1 MAEAAPR
8 ATLTPSP
15 PAAPLVRAPASPPLP
30 VSAAEAPAA
39 AHPAA
44 GLALMLLATACFAGM
59 DTAVRELSSGH
70 ATGGLVLPVVVMLW
84 WRYLAQ
90 GGLMGLWFL
99 ARRRPLRIAH
109 PKFQLMRGLLLM
121 VSTVCSFLGL
131 RHLPVPEFTAVVMLA
146 PVLATAL
153 AAFALGERVSAGRW
167 ALVAGAMVGALII
180 IRPGGALFGPGA
192 LYPLAGALAF
202 GSFQVL
208 TRRLASLEDPYATH
222 LCTGW
227 VGVIIGSAWLLAQGL
242 TPWDGLDELGPG
254 PWAILAMVG
263 LLGTIGHLVLIL
275 ALGQAPASLLMPFS
289 YSQIA
294 WATLMAWL
302 VAGHWPDDWSW
313 VGIAVITGCGATSAW
328 LNLRRPA
335 ATNAVQADT
344 VTD

>member
-1 MAEAAPR
+1 MADAAPR
-8 ATLTPSP
+8 ATLTPATGSTGST
-15 PAAPLVRAPASPPLP
+15 AAAARPAPALQT
-30 VSAAEAPAA
+30 AETTA

-59 DTAVRELSSGH
+59 DTGVRELSSGH

-99 ARRRPLRIAH
+99 ARRRPVRVGH
-109 PKFQLMRGLLLM
+109 PKFQLVRGLLLM

-131 RHLPVPEFTAVVMLA
+131 RFLPVPEFTAVVMLA

-153 AAFALGERVSAGRW
+153 AAFALGEKVSPGRW

-192 LYPLAGALAF
+192 LFPLAGALAF

-208 TRRLASLEDPYATH
+208 TRRLASVEDPYVTH

-227 VGVIIGSAWLLAQGL
+227 VGVIVGSAWLLGAGY
-242 TPWDGLDELGPG
+242 TPWEGLDELSPG
-254 PWAILAMVG
+254 PWAILALIGV
-263 LLGTIGHLVLIL
+263 LGTLGHLVLIL

-294 WATLMAWL
+294 WATLMAWW
-302 VAGHWPDDWSW
+302 VAGHWPDGWSW